1 MPKPPLG
8 SKTQVVDPV
17 PKRPILHVEDNES
30 FAMTV
35 RVLLESRDY
44 EVTLATDGLSGL
56 IAFNQEP
63 EKWKAVILDLHLP
76 HMSGAALLKEMHR
89 IRPDLPLIV
98 LAGNISEENL
108 SLYQEGAAIVWQK
121 PISAQDLVENL
132 QAVIGEAP

>member
-1 MPKPPLG
+1 MPKPPLV
-8 SKTQVVDPV
+8 SKTQVVDTG
-17 PKRPILHVEDNES
+17 PKRPILHVEDNEPY
-30 FAMTV
+30 AMTV

-56 IAFNQEP
+56 IAFNQAP
-63 EKWKAVILDLHLP
+63 EKWKAVILDLNLP

-121 PISAQDLVENL
+121 PISAQELVENL
-132 QAVIGEAP
+132 QAMIGP

>member
-1 MPKPPLG
+1 
-8 SKTQVVDPV
+8 
-17 PKRPILHVEDNES
+17 
-30 FAMTV
+30 MTV

-56 IAFNQEP
+56 IAFNQAP
-63 EKWKAVILDLHLP
+63 EKWKAVILDLNLP

-121 PISAQDLVENL
+121 PISAQELVENL
-132 QAVIGEAP
+132 QAMIGP